1 MIFQDPMSSINP
13 LIPVG
18 KQVGEMIREHHKD
31 ISKEKIRQEVLEL
44 FRKVRIPEPEKRY
57 NCYPHDFPRHAARV
71 MTPWL
76 WQISRSF

>member
-31 ISKEKIRQEVLEL
+31 ISKEEIKQEVLEL
-44 FRKVRIPEPEKRY
+44 FRKGADPGTGE
-57 NCYPHDFPRHAARV
+57 ALQLLSA
-71 MTPWL
+71 
-76 WQISRSF
+76 